1 MANDHNRCEFIGRLG
16 KDPESRY
23 TADGNAIC
31 NFSIAV
37 GYKTATKETTEWVRI
52 TTFGKL
58 AGICAD
64 YLKKGSQV
72 FIAGRM
78 TTRKWQNKDG
88 VDQYTTEVV
97 ADQMQ
102 MLGGRPAEDAAQS
115 SNPKSLLSDEQ
126 QKIKPKS
133 LVNNDAYRQIKEGN
147 IVPFDDFE
155 DTVPF

>member
-1 MANDHNRCEFIGRLG
+1 MSNDLNRCEFIGRLG
-16 KDPESRY
+16 KDPEVRF
-23 TADGNAIC
+23 TASGEAIC

-37 GYKTATKETTEWVRI
+37 GWKTKDKDGTEWVRI
-52 TTFGKL
+52 TSFGKL
-58 AGICAD
+58 AGICGD

-102 MLGGRPAEDAAQS
+102 MLGGKSDAPPAA
-115 SNPKSLLSDEQ
+115 
-126 QKIKPKS
+126 KP
-133 LVNNDAYRQIKEGN
+133 DGAYRAMKEGT
-147 IVPFDDFE
+147 
-155 DTVPF
+155 TVPFEDMNDGVPF

>member
-1 MANDHNRCEFIGRLG
+1 MATDLNRCEFIGRLG
-16 KDPESRY
+16 KDPEVRY
-23 TADGNAIC
+23 TADSNAIC

-37 GYKTATKETTEWVRI
+37 GYKSKDKETTEWVRI
-52 TTFGKL
+52 TAFGKL

-102 MLGGRPAEDAAQS
+102 MLGSRSADDAPPPPPSRP
-115 SNPKSLLSDEQ
+115 
-126 QKIKPKS
+126 KPD
-133 LVNNDAYRQIKEGN
+133 NAYRAIKEGN
-147 IVPFDDFE
+147 IVQLEDINDD
-155 DTVPF
+155 VPF

>member
-1 MANDHNRCEFIGRLG
+1 MNDLNRCEFIGRLG
-16 KDPESRY
+16 KDPEVRY
-23 TADGNAIC
+23 TADSNAIC

-37 GYKTATKETTEWVRI
+37 GYKTATKETTEWIRVVA
-52 TTFGKL
+52 FGKL

-72 FIAGRM
+72 FVAGRM

-102 MLGGRPAEDAAQS
+102 MLGGKTESAVAANERP
-115 SNPKSLLSDEQ
+115 
-126 QKIKPKS
+126 
-133 LVNNDAYRQIKEGN
+133 DAYRQIKEGN
-147 IVPFDDFE
+147 TVSLDDLDSSVPF
-155 DTVPF
+155 